1 MYINQCFPK
10 PGSTAA
16 EPMSTAEPLSAHTP
30 MMQQYLAIKAEYPD
44 TLLLYR
50 MGDFYELFYDDA
62 ERAAGLLDITLT
74 RRGES
79 AGAPIPMAGIPVHT
93 LESYLARLLKMGES
107 VAICEQTGAV
117 GAQKGP
123 VKREV
128 VRIVT
133 PGTVTEEAL
142 LDARQVNRLVAVCP
156 AASAAVK
163 GRKTG
168 YGIASLEFASGQFR
182 VLEVGDE
189 TELAAEL
196 ARLDPVELLM
206 PDQAG
211 AIPGTESFAPQ
222 RHADWHFDAVSAH
235 RLLITHFGTRDLS
248 GFGCEG
254 LDLGIAAAG
263 ALLAYVQ
270 NRHRGDLAHIT
281 SLAHEQRSQMLVLDP
296 ATRRN
301 LELTRTLTGER
312 RGSLLALLDTTQSA
326 MGARRLMQWLHQPL
340 RERAIIRERQTA
352 ITALLEQEAVTPIRD
367 ALAGSADSERILSRI
382 VLGSA
387 RPRDLTALL
396 ASLERLPALHT
407 ALAPLADAAERLS
420 ALHAALAPEDELTA
434 RLAAALVE
442 EPPLRVT
449 DGGMIRAG
457 YDPELDRLRAL
468 ESDGDTFLREIE
480 AREREATGIPTLKVA
495 YNRVH
500 GYYIEVSRSRS
511 AELPGR
517 FMRRQTLKN
526 TERYTTEELKRF
538 EDEILSAREQAM
550 LRERALFDDLIADL
564 QARAPRL
571 RTIADAVAEL
581 DVLACLAER
590 AARLDWHCPELVGE
604 PGIQIEQ
611 GRHPVV
617 ESGLDT
623 PFVANDTELDPET
636 RRLLVITGPNMGGK
650 STYMR
655 QTALIV
661 LLACMGSFVPAAR
674 AQIGPVDRIFTRI
687 GASDDLTS
695 GRSTFMVE
703 MTEAAN
709 ILHNAGPESLVL
721 MDEIGRGTSTFDG
734 LALALAC
741 AERLTRHNRAL
752 TLFATHYFEL
762 TALAEREAAVAN
774 VHTDAMEHE
783 HSIVFL
789 HQVREGPANQSY
801 GLQVAQLAGVP
812 ADVLKLAREHLREL
826 EDRAAATDS
835 PQLGLFAPAPDAT
848 TAAPESVADD
858 RPSEERALKALFD
871 TLEPDEMSP
880 REALDALY
888 RMKDALRDPR

>member
-1 MYINQCFPK
+1 
-10 PGSTAA
+10 
-16 EPMSTAEPLSAHTP
+16 MSTAEPLSAHTP
-30 MMQQYLAIKAEYPD
+30 MMQQYFGIKAEYPD

-50 MGDFYELFYDDA
+50 MGDFYELFYNDA
-62 ERAAGLLDITLT
+62 ERAASLLDITLT

-93 LESYLARLLKMGES
+93 LESYLSRLLKMGES
-107 VAICEQTGAV
+107 AAICEQTGTV
-117 GAQKGP
+117 GSQKGP
-123 VKREV
+123 VQREV
-128 VRIVT
+128 VRVVT

-156 AASAAVK
+156 AATAAVK
-163 GRKTG
+163 GRKAG
-168 YGIASLEFASGQFR
+168 YGIASLDFASGQFR
-182 VLEVGDE
+182 LLEVADA
-189 TELAAEL
+189 TELGAEL
-196 ARLDPVELLM
+196 ARLDPVELLI
-206 PDQAG
+206 PDQTE
-211 AIPGTESFAPQ
+211 AIPDCESFAPQ
-222 RHADWHFDAVSAH
+222 RHADWHFDAVTAH
-235 RLLITHFGTRDLS
+235 RVLTRHFGTRDLS

-270 NRHRGDLAHIT
+270 NRYRGDLAHIT
-281 SLAHEQRSQMLVLDP
+281 GLGHELRSQMLILDP

-326 MGARRLMQWLHQPL
+326 MGSRLLMQWLHQPL
-340 RERAIIRERQTA
+340 RDRAVLRERQIA
-352 ITALLEQEAVTPIRD
+352 ITALLEAEAVPALRD
-367 ALAGSADSERILSRI
+367 ALAGSADVERILSRI

-396 ASLERLPALHT
+396 ASLEHLP
-407 ALAPLADAAERLS
+407 P
-420 ALHAALAPEDELTA
+420 LHAALEPLTEGSA
-434 RLAAALVE
+434 RLQALHAGLQPEHDLSATLSAALVE

-449 DGGMIRAG
+449 DGGMIRTG
-457 YDPELDRLRAL
+457 FDPELDRLRAL
-468 ESDGDTFLREIE
+468 ESDADSFLREIE

-526 TERYTTEELKRF
+526 AERYTTEELKRF

-550 LRERALFDDLIADL
+550 ARERALFDGLLAEL
-564 QARAPRL
+564 QGRAPRL
-571 RTIADAVAEL
+571 RAIAEAMAET

-590 AARLDWHCPELVGE
+590 AARLDWQCPELVSE
-604 PGIQIEQ
+604 PGIRIEA

-617 ESGLDT
+617 EAGLDV
-623 PFVANDTELDPET
+623 PFVANDAELDPAS

-661 LLACMGSFVPAAR
+661 LLACIGSFVPAAR

-687 GASDDLTS
+687 GASDDLSS

-741 AERLTRHNRAL
+741 AERLARQNRAL

-762 TALAEREAAVAN
+762 TTLAEREPAVAN

-812 ADVLKLAREHLREL
+812 ADVLRLARTHLREL
-826 EDRAAATDS
+826 EDRAAAADS
-835 PQLGLFAPAPDAT
+835 PQLPLFHATAPAASADAQ
-848 TAAPESVADD
+848 AAEPESATVPA
-858 RPSEERALKALFD
+858 ERALKALFD
-871 TLEPDEMSP
+871 TLEPDDMSP

-888 RMKDALRDPR
+888 RMKDALRAAD

>member
-1 MYINQCFPK
+1 
-10 PGSTAA
+10 
-16 EPMSTAEPLSAHTP
+16 MSTAEALSAHTP
-30 MMQQYLAIKAEYPD
+30 MMQQYLGIKAEYPD

-50 MGDFYELFYDDA
+50 MGDFYELFYGDA

-79 AGAPIPMAGIPVHT
+79 AEQPIPMAGIPVHT
-93 LESYLARLLKMGES
+93 LESYLSRLLKLGES

-128 VRIVT
+128 VRVVT

-142 LDARQVNRLVAVCP
+142 LEARSINRMVAVCP
-156 AASAAVK
+156 AGSAAIK
-163 GRKTG
+163 GRKEG
-168 YGIASLEFASGQFR
+168 FGIASLEFASGQFR
-182 VLEVGDE
+182 LLEVRDA

-196 ARLDPVELLM
+196 ARLDPVECLI

-211 AIPGTESFAPQ
+211 PIPGIASFAPQ
-222 RHADWHFDAVSAH
+222 RHADWHFDGISA
-235 RLLITHFGTRDLS
+235 RRVLTTHFGTRDLS

-254 LDLGIAAAG
+254 LDLGVAAAG

-270 NRHRGDLAHIT
+270 SRYRGDLAHIT
-281 SLAHEQRSQMLVLDP
+281 GLAHELRSHMLVLDP

-301 LELTRTLTGER
+301 LELTRTLSGER
-312 RGSLLALLDTTQSA
+312 RGSLLELLDTTRSA
-326 MGARRLMQWLHQPL
+326 MGSRQLLQWLHQPL
-340 RERAIIRERQTA
+340 RDRTLLRERQTA
-352 ITALLEQEAVTPIRD
+352 ITALLEKDAWEALRE
-367 ALAGSADSERILSRI
+367 ALSGSADVERILSRI
-382 VLGSA
+382 ALGSA

-396 ASLERLPALHT
+396 ASLERLPPLHQALEPLQT
-407 ALAPLADAAERLS
+407 ASGRLE
-420 ALHAALAPEDELTA
+420 ALHATLTPEHELSAT
-434 RLAAALVE
+434 LAAALVE

-449 DGGMIRAG
+449 DGGMIRTGFDA
-457 YDPELDRLRAL
+457 ELDRLRAL
-468 ESDGDTFLREIE
+468 ENDADSFLREIE
-480 AREREATGIPTLKVA
+480 AREREATDIPTLKVA

-526 TERYTTEELKRF
+526 AERYTTEELKRF

-550 LRERALFDDLIADL
+550 ARERALFDGLITEL
-564 QARAPRL
+564 QGRIPRL
-571 RTIADAVAEL
+571 RAIAEALSEL
-581 DVLACLAER
+581 DALTCLAER
-590 AARLDWHCPELVGE
+590 AQRLDWHCPELVSE

-617 ESGLDT
+617 EAGLDA
-623 PFVANDTELDPET
+623 PFVANDTELDPES

-661 LLACMGSFVPAAR
+661 LLACMGSFVPATRAR
-674 AQIGPVDRIFTRI
+674 IGPVDRIFTRI

-741 AERLTRHNRAL
+741 AERLARHNQAL

-762 TALAEREAAVAN
+762 TALAERESAVAN

-801 GLQVAQLAGVP
+801 GLQVAHLAGVP
-812 ADVLKLAREHLREL
+812 ADVLKLARHHLREL
-826 EDRAAATDS
+826 EDRAATAES
-835 PQLGLFAPAPDAT
+835 PQLGLFTPTPSEPPVEPEPDMHPAPAP
-848 TAAPESVADD
+848 
-858 RPSEERALKALFD
+858 EERALKALFD
-871 TLEPDEMSP
+871 TLDPDEMSP

-888 RMKDALRDPR
+888 RMKEALRSPD

>member
-1 MYINQCFPK
+1 
-10 PGSTAA
+10 
-16 EPMSTAEPLSAHTP
+16 
-30 MMQQYLAIKAEYPD
+30 MQQYLGIKAEYPD

-50 MGDFYELFYDDA
+50 MGDFYELFHDDA

-79 AGAPIPMAGIPVHT
+79 AGQPIPMAGIPVHT
-93 LESYLARLLKMGES
+93 LESYLARLLKLGES
-107 VAICEQTGAV
+107 VAICEQTSAV

-142 LDARQVNRLVAVCP
+142 LDARSINRMVAVCP
-156 AASAAVK
+156 AGSAAIK
-163 GRKTG
+163 GRKEG
-168 YGIASLEFASGQFR
+168 FGIASLEFASGQFR
-182 VLEVGDE
+182 LLEVRDA

-196 ARLDPVELLM
+196 ARLDPVECLI
-206 PDQAG
+206 PDQA
-211 AIPGTESFAPQ
+211 APIPGIEGFAPQ
-222 RHADWHFDAVSAH
+222 HHADWHFDGVSA
-235 RLLITHFGTRDLS
+235 RRVLTTHFGTRDLS

-254 LDLGIAAAG
+254 LDLGVAAAG

-281 SLAHEQRSQMLVLDP
+281 GLAHELRSQMLVLDP

-301 LELTRTLTGER
+301 LELTRTLGGER
-312 RGSLLALLDTTQSA
+312 HGSLLALLDTTRSA
-326 MGARRLMQWLHQPL
+326 MGSRRLLQWLHQPL

-352 ITALLEQEAVTPIRD
+352 ITGLLESGATAPLRES
-367 ALAGSADSERILSRI
+367 LAGSADVERILSRI

-396 ASLERLPALHT
+396 ASLERLPPLHQALTPLAETGGSLQALH
-407 ALAPLADAAERLS
+407 ES
-420 ALHAALAPEDELTA
+420 LAPENDLSAT
-434 RLAAALVE
+434 LAAALVE

-457 YDPELDRLRAL
+457 FDAELDRLRTL
-468 ESDGDTFLREIE
+468 ENDADSFLREIE

-500 GYYIEVSRSRS
+500 GYYIEVSRTRS

-526 TERYTTEELKRF
+526 AERYTTEELKRF

-550 LRERALFDDLIADL
+550 ARERALFDGLITEL
-564 QARAPRL
+564 QDRAPRL
-571 RTIADAVAEL
+571 RAIADALAEL
-581 DVLACLAER
+581 DALACLTER
-590 AARLDWHCPELVGE
+590 AQRLDWRCPELVDA
-604 PGIQIEQ
+604 PGIRIEQ

-617 ESGLDT
+617 EAGLDT
-623 PFVANDTELDPET
+623 PFVANDTELDPEE

-661 LLACMGSFVPAAR
+661 LLACMGSFVPATR

-741 AERLTRHNRAL
+741 AERLARHNRAL

-762 TALAEREAAVAN
+762 TALAEREPAVAN

-812 ADVLKLAREHLREL
+812 ADVLKLARQHLREL
-826 EDRAAATDS
+826 EDRAAESDS
-835 PQLGLFAPAPDAT
+835 PQLGLFTPKPAPADV
-848 TAAPESVADD
+848 AAPEPESYEPEA
-858 RPSEERALKALFD
+858 RALKALFD
-871 TLEPDEMSP
+871 TLDPDDMSP
-880 REALDALY
+880 REALEALY
-888 RMKDALRDPR
+888 RMKDALRENHPPGEAP

>member
-1 MYINQCFPK
+1 M
-10 PGSTAA
+10 TARS
-16 EPMSTAEPLSAHTP
+16 EPVTDTKDLSAHTP
-30 MMQQYLAIKAEYPD
+30 MMQQYLAIKAEYPE

-62 ERAAGLLDITLT
+62 ERAAALLDITLT

-93 LESYLARLLKMGES
+93 LESYLSRLLKLGES
-107 VAICEQTGAV
+107 AAICEQTGTV
-117 GAQKGP
+117 GSQKGP

-142 LDARQVNRLVAVCP
+142 LDARSVNRLVAVCP
-156 AASAAVK
+156 APSAALR
-163 GRKTG
+163 GRKSG
-168 YGIASLEFASGQFR
+168 FGIASLEFASGQFR
-182 VLEVGDE
+182 VLEVADT
-189 TELAAEL
+189 TELQAEL
-196 ARLDPVELLM
+196 ARLEPVECLV
-206 PDQAG
+206 PEQAEP
-211 AIPGTESFAPQ
+211 IPGIDGFAPQ
-222 RHADWHFDAVSAH
+222 RHPDWHFDAVSA
-235 RLLITHFGTRDLS
+235 RRVLTRHFGTRDLS

-254 LDLGIAAAG
+254 FDLGIAAAG

-281 SLAHEQRSQMLVLDP
+281 GLGHEQRSHMLLLDP

-301 LELTRTLTGER
+301 LELTRTLGGER

-326 MGARRLMQWLHQPL
+326 MGARLLSQWLHQPL
-340 RERAIIRERQTA
+340 RDHATLRERQTA
-352 ITALLEQEAVTPIRD
+352 ITALLETGATRDLRD
-367 ALAGSADSERILSRI
+367 ALAGSADVERILSRI

-396 ASLERLPALHT
+396 ASLERLPALHA
-407 ALAPLADAAERLS
+407 ALTPLQDAGTRLQ
-420 ALHAALAPEDELTA
+420 ALHAALAPESELTA
-434 RLAAALVE
+434 TLAAGLVE

-449 DGGMIRAG
+449 DGGLIREGFDA
-457 YDPELDRLRAL
+457 ELDRLRAL
-468 ESDGDTFLREIE
+468 ETDADRVLREIE
-480 AREREATGIPTLKVA
+480 AREREATGIPNLKVA

-526 TERYTTEELKRF
+526 AERYTTEELKQF
-538 EDEILSAREQAM
+538 EDEILSAREQA
-550 LRERALFDDLIADL
+550 LARERALFDALLADL
-564 QARAPRL
+564 QTRAPRL
-571 RTIADAVAEL
+571 RAIADAIAEL

-590 AARLDWHCPELVGE
+590 AERLDWVCPQLSDE
-604 PGIQIEQ
+604 PGIHIEQ

-617 ESGLDT
+617 EAAIDT
-623 PFVANDTELDPET
+623 PFVANDTTLDPQT

-661 LLACMGSFVPAAR
+661 LLACMGSFVPAASAR
-674 AQIGPVDRIFTRI
+674 IGPVDRIFTRI
-687 GASDDLTS
+687 GASDDLAS

-741 AERLTRHNRAL
+741 AERLARQNRAL
-752 TLFATHYFEL
+752 SLFATHYFEL
-762 TALAEREAAVAN
+762 TALAEREPAVAN

-812 ADVLKLAREHLREL
+812 ADVLKLARRHLEEL
-826 EDRAAATDS
+826 EDRALAEPS
-835 PQLGLFAPAPDAT
+835 PQLGLFAPAPAAGCPDPAPAEPHPVVDRLRELDPDA
-848 TAAPESVADD
+848 
-858 RPSEERALKALFD
+858 
-871 TLEPDEMSP
+871 MSP
-880 REALDALY
+880 REALDTLY
-888 RMKDALRDPR
+888 RLKSEATGDA

>member
-1 MYINQCFPK
+1 
-10 PGSTAA
+10 
-16 EPMSTAEPLSAHTP
+16 
-30 MMQQYLAIKAEYPD
+30 MMQQYLGIKAEYPD

-50 MGDFYELFYDDA
+50 MGDFYELFHDDA

-79 AGAPIPMAGIPVHT
+79 AGQPIPMAGIPVHT
-93 LESYLARLLKMGES
+93 LESYLARLLKLGES

-117 GAQKGP
+117 GEQKGP

-142 LDARQVNRLVAVCP
+142 LEARSINRMVAVCP
-156 AASAAVK
+156 AGSAAIK
-163 GRKTG
+163 GRKEG

-182 VLEVGDE
+182 LLEVRDA

-196 ARLDPVELLM
+196 ARLDPVECLV
-206 PDQAG
+206 PEQATP
-211 AIPGTESFAPQ
+211 IPGIEGFAPQ
-222 RHADWHFDAVSAH
+222 RHADWHFDGVSA
-235 RLLITHFGTRDLS
+235 RRVLTTHFGTRNLS
-248 GFGCEG
+248 GFGCDG

-270 NRHRGDLAHIT
+270 NRYRGDLAHIT
-281 SLAHEQRSQMLVLDP
+281 GLAHELRSQMLVLDP

-301 LELTRTLTGER
+301 LELTRTLGGER
-312 RGSLLALLDTTQSA
+312 HGSLLALLDTTRSA
-326 MGARRLMQWLHQPL
+326 MGSRRLLQWLHQPL
-340 RERAIIRERQTA
+340 RDRAIIRERQTA
-352 ITALLEQEAVTPIRD
+352 ITALLESGATTPLRE
-367 ALAGSADSERILSRI
+367 ALAGSADVERILSRI

-396 ASLERLPALHT
+396 ASLERLPPLHQALTPLAASAASLQALH
-407 ALAPLADAAERLS
+407 D
-420 ALHAALAPEDELTA
+420 ALAPEDELSAT
-434 RLAAALVE
+434 LAAALVE

-457 YDPELDRLRAL
+457 FDAELDRLRAL
-468 ESDGDTFLREIE
+468 EHDADSFLREIE

-500 GYYIEVSRSRS
+500 GYYIEVSRTRS

-526 TERYTTEELKRF
+526 AERYTTEELKRF

-550 LRERALFDDLIADL
+550 ARERALFDGLITEL
-564 QARAPRL
+564 QGRAARL
-571 RTIADAVAEL
+571 RAIADALAEL
-581 DVLACLAER
+581 DALACLAER
-590 AARLDWHCPELVGE
+590 AQRLDWHCPELVE
-604 PGIQIEQ
+604 NPGIRIEQ

-617 ESGLDT
+617 EAGLDA
-623 PFVANDTELDPET
+623 PFVANDTDLDPEE

-661 LLACMGSFVPAAR
+661 LLGCMGSFVPAAR

-741 AERLTRHNRAL
+741 AERLARHNRAL

-762 TALAEREAAVAN
+762 TALAEREPAVAN

-812 ADVLKLAREHLREL
+812 ADVLKLARTHLREL
-826 EDRAAATDS
+826 EDRAAAADS
-835 PQLGLFAPAPDAT
+835 PQLGLFTPAPPEVTSDPEPQ
-848 TAAPESVADD
+848 TAP
-858 RPSEERALKALFD
+858 EERALKALFD
-871 TLEPDEMSP
+871 TLDPDDMSP

-888 RMKDALRDPR
+888 RMKEALRNPD

>member
-1 MYINQCFPK
+1 
-10 PGSTAA
+10 
-16 EPMSTAEPLSAHTP
+16 
-30 MMQQYLAIKAEYPD
+30 MMQQYLGIKAEYPD

-50 MGDFYELFYDDA
+50 MGDFYELFHDDA

-79 AGAPIPMAGIPVHT
+79 AGQPIPMAGIPVHT
-93 LESYLARLLKMGES
+93 LESYLARLLKLGES

-117 GAQKGP
+117 GEQKGP

-142 LDARQVNRLVAVCP
+142 LEARSINRMVAVCP
-156 AASAAVK
+156 AGSAAIK
-163 GRKTG
+163 GRKEG

-182 VLEVGDE
+182 LLEVRDA

-196 ARLDPVELLM
+196 ARLDPVECLI
-206 PDQAG
+206 PDQA
-211 AIPGTESFAPQ
+211 APIPGIEGFAPQ
-222 RHADWHFDAVSAH
+222 RHADWHFDGVSA
-235 RLLITHFGTRDLS
+235 RRVLTTHFGTRDLS
-248 GFGCEG
+248 GFGCDG

-281 SLAHEQRSQMLVLDP
+281 GLAHELCSQMLVLDP

-301 LELTRTLTGER
+301 LELTRTLGGER
-312 RGSLLALLDTTQSA
+312 HGSLLALLDTTRSA
-326 MGARRLMQWLHQPL
+326 MGSRRLLQWLHQPL
-340 RERAIIRERQTA
+340 RDRAIIRERQTA
-352 ITALLEQEAVTPIRD
+352 ITGLLESGATAPLRE
-367 ALAGSADSERILSRI
+367 ALAGSADVERILSRI

-396 ASLERLPALHT
+396 ASLERLPPLHQVLT
-407 ALAPLADAAERLS
+407 PLAASAASLQ
-420 ALHAALAPEDELTA
+420 ALYDALAPEDELSAT
-434 RLAAALVE
+434 LAAALVE

-457 YDPELDRLRAL
+457 FDAELDRLRAL
-468 ESDGDTFLREIE
+468 ENDADSFLREIE

-500 GYYIEVSRSRS
+500 GYYIEVSRTRS

-526 TERYTTEELKRF
+526 AERYTTEELKRF

-550 LRERALFDDLIADL
+550 ARERALFDGLIAEL
-564 QARAPRL
+564 QGRAPGL
-571 RTIADAVAEL
+571 RVIADALAEL
-581 DVLACLAER
+581 DALACLAER
-590 AARLDWHCPELVGE
+590 ARRLDWHCPELVDT
-604 PGIQIEQ
+604 PGIRIEQ

-617 ESGLDT
+617 EAGLDA
-623 PFVANDTELDPET
+623 PFVANDTELDPEE

-741 AERLTRHNRAL
+741 AECLTRHNRAL

-762 TALAEREAAVAN
+762 TALAEREPAVAN

-812 ADVLKLAREHLREL
+812 ADVLKLARQHLREL
-826 EDRAAATDS
+826 EDRAAESDS
-835 PQLGLFAPAPDAT
+835 PQLGLFTPKPDPANV
-848 TAAPESVADD
+848 AAPEPEPYEA
-858 RPSEERALKALFD
+858 EARALKALFD
-871 TLEPDEMSP
+871 TLDPDDMSP

-888 RMKDALRDPR
+888 RMKDALREK

>member
-1 MYINQCFPK
+1 
-10 PGSTAA
+10 
-16 EPMSTAEPLSAHTP
+16 MSTAEPLSAHTP
-30 MMQQYLAIKAEYPD
+30 MMQQYLGIKAEYPD

-79 AGAPIPMAGIPVHT
+79 AGQPIPMAGIPVHT
-93 LESYLARLLKMGES
+93 LESYLSRLLKLGES

-142 LDARQVNRLVAVCP
+142 LDARSINRMVAVCP
-156 AASAAVK
+156 AGSAAIK
-163 GRKTG
+163 GRKEG

-182 VLEVGDE
+182 LLEVRDA

-196 ARLDPVELLM
+196 ARLDPVECLI
-206 PDQAG
+206 PEQA
-211 AIPGTESFAPQ
+211 APIPGIEGFAPQ
-222 RHADWHFDAVSAH
+222 RHADWHFDGVSA
-235 RLLITHFGTRDLS
+235 RRVLTSHFGTRDLS
-248 GFGCEG
+248 GFGCDG

-270 NRHRGDLAHIT
+270 NHYRGDLAHIT
-281 SLAHEQRSQMLVLDP
+281 GLAHELRSQMLVLDP

-301 LELTRTLTGER
+301 LELTRTLGGER
-312 RGSLLALLDTTQSA
+312 HGSLLALLDTTRSA
-326 MGARRLMQWLHQPL
+326 MGSRRLLQWLYQPL
-340 RERAIIRERQTA
+340 RDRAIIRERQTS
-352 ITALLEQEAVTPIRD
+352 ITALLESGVTAPLRET
-367 ALAGSADSERILSRI
+367 LAGSADVERILSRI

-396 ASLERLPALHT
+396 TSLERLPPLHQALTPLGASAASLQALH
-407 ALAPLADAAERLS
+407 D
-420 ALHAALAPEDELTA
+420 ALAPEDELSAT
-434 RLAAALVE
+434 LAAALVE

-457 YDPELDRLRAL
+457 FDAELDRLRAL
-468 ESDGDTFLREIE
+468 ENDADSFLREIE

-500 GYYIEVSRSRS
+500 GYYIEVSRTRS

-526 TERYTTEELKRF
+526 AERYTTEELKRF

-550 LRERALFDDLIADL
+550 ARERALFDGLIAEL
-564 QARAPRL
+564 QGRAPRL
-571 RTIADAVAEL
+571 RAIADALAEL
-581 DVLACLAER
+581 DALACLAER
-590 AARLDWHCPELVGE
+590 AKRLDWHCPELVDT
-604 PGIQIEQ
+604 PGIRIEQ

-617 ESGLDT
+617 EAGLDA
-623 PFVANDTELDPET
+623 PFVANDTELEPEE

-661 LLACMGSFVPAAR
+661 LLASMGSFVPAAR

-703 MTEAAN
+703 MTEAA
-709 ILHNAGPESLVL
+709 
-721 MDEIGRGTSTFDG
+721 
-734 LALALAC
+734 
-741 AERLTRHNRAL
+741 
-752 TLFATHYFEL
+752 
-762 TALAEREAAVAN
+762 
-774 VHTDAMEHE
+774 
-783 HSIVFL
+783 
-789 HQVREGPANQSY
+789 
-801 GLQVAQLAGVP
+801 
-812 ADVLKLAREHLREL
+812 
-826 EDRAAATDS
+826 
-835 PQLGLFAPAPDAT
+835 
-848 TAAPESVADD
+848 
-858 RPSEERALKALFD
+858 
-871 TLEPDEMSP
+871 
-880 REALDALY
+880 
-888 RMKDALRDPR
+888 